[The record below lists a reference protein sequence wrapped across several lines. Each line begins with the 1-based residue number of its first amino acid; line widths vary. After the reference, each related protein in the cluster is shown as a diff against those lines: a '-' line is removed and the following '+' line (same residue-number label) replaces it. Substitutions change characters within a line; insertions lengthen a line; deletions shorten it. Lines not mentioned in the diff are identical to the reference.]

1 MASND
6 QILSKPILSKPTK
19 EHIIDQIIRFDLS
32 GWNVHDCSIC
42 GYKCGYRFKITK
54 QNKVLISY
62 DNGCNCMYGARQ
74 SRSSSIGELIEHI
87 NMQDNENVIQ
97 EYNKFWNWNQ

>member
-1 MASND
+1 MTSND

-19 EHIIDQIIRFDLS
+19 EHILDQIIRFDHER
-32 GWNVHDCSIC
+32 WNIHTCSIC
-42 GYKCGYRFKITK
+42 GYECGYIFKITK
-54 QNKVLISY
+54 QNNVLVSY
-62 DNGCNCMYGARQ
+62 DNGCYCTSVPQQR
-74 SRSSSIGELIEHI
+74 RTSIQNLIEHI